1 MEKTT
6 GRNAAGNN
14 FLPFENVKREILV
27 KRQDG
32 TPSEKYGCRPEDRK
46 TEDLVNFGIINL
58 DKPQGPTS
66 HQVTSYVRDI
76 LKVKKCGHSG
86 TLDPNVTGI
95 LPVAIG
101 RATRIV
107 QLLLTAGKEYVCL
120 MHIHK
125 DVEEKKLR
133 EVCAEFTGKIMQ
145 LPPVRSS
152 VKRQLRERTVY
163 YFELLEINGKD
174 VLFKVGTQAGT
185 YIRKLV
191 SDIGE
196 RIGGAHMVELRRT
209 KAGPFSESDGTMAT
223 LQDLADAY
231 HYYTSEKNDKYIR
244 KIILHVEKAV
254 MHIPKIWITDSA
266 VESLCH
272 GAPLHMPG
280 VARLESGI
288 EKGDTIAI
296 MTLKDEIVAYGKA
309 TENSQKILK
318 DEKGLAAKAE
328 AVFMKEGTYPRMN

>member
-1 MEKTT
+1 ME
-6 GRNAAGNN
+6 NSAL
-14 FLPFENVKREILV
+14 LPFEKVKRDILE
-27 KRQDG
+27 KRKDAETSG
-32 TPSEKYGCRPEDRK
+32 KYGCRPEDMP
-46 TEDLVNFGIINL
+46 TEELVNYGIVNL
-58 DKPQGPTS
+58 DKPAGPTS
-66 HQVTSYVRDI
+66 HQVTSYARDI
-76 LKVKKCGHSG
+76 LKTKKCGHSG

-95 LPVAIG
+95 LPAAIG

-125 DVEEKKLR
+125 EVPEEKLR
-133 EVCAEFTGKIMQ
+133 QVCAEFTGKIKQM
-145 LPPVRSS
+145 PPVRSS

-163 YFELLEINGKD
+163 YFEILEIDGKD
-174 VLFKVGTQAGT
+174 VLFKAGTQAGT

-196 RIGGAHMVELRRT
+196 RIGGAHMAELRRT
-209 KAGPFSESDGTMAT
+209 KAGPFSENDGTMAT

-231 HYYTSEKNDKYIR
+231 YYYKSEGNDKYIR
-244 KIILHVEKAV
+244 KVIQPVERAV
-254 MHIPKIWITDSA
+254 AHIPKIWISDGA

-280 VARLESGI
+280 VAKLESGI
-288 EKGDTIAI
+288 KKGDTIAI
-296 MTLKDEIVAYGKA
+296 MTLKGELVAYGKA
-309 TENSQKILK
+309 AEGSERILK

-328 AVFMKEGTYPRMN
+328 AVFMKEGTYPRFEQGLQR

>member
-1 MEKTT
+1 MD
-6 GRNAAGNN
+6 NA
-14 FLPFENVKREILV
+14 LPFEKRKEKTQVLV
-27 KRQDG
+27 KR
-32 TPSEKYGCRPEDRK
+32 SEAATSEQFGCRPEDRT
-46 TEDLVNFGIINL
+46 TEELINYGIVNL
-58 DKPQGPTS
+58 DKPAGPTS
-66 HQVTSYVRDI
+66 HQVTSYARDI
-76 LKVKKCGHSG
+76 LKVKKAGHSG
-86 TLDPNVTGI
+86 TLDPNVTGV
-95 LPVAIG
+95 LPIAIG

-125 DVEEKKLR
+125 DVDEKRLR
-133 EVCAEFTGKIMQ
+133 EVCAEFTGKIKQ

-163 YFELLEINGKD
+163 YFEIIEIEGKD

-196 RIGGAHMVELRRT
+196 KIGGAHMVELRRT
-209 KAGPFSESDGTMAT
+209 KAGPFSEDDGTLAT
-223 LQDLADAY
+223 LHDLADAW
-231 HYYTSEKNDKYIR
+231 HYYKSEGNDKYIR
-244 KIILHVEKAV
+244 HIIQPVERAV
-254 MHIPKIWITDSA
+254 AHIPKIWITDSA

-280 VARLESGI
+280 VAKLESSI
-288 EKGDTIAI
+288 EKGDIIAI

-309 TENSQKILK
+309 AENSQKILK

-328 AVFMKEGTYPRMN
+328 AVFMKEGTYPRMSGLI

>member
-1 MEKTT
+1 ME
-6 GRNAAGNN
+6 NL
-14 FLPFENVKREILV
+14 LPFEKTKREILV
-27 KRQDG
+27 KRKDA
-32 TPSEKYGCRPEDRK
+32 TTSEQHGCRPEDRK
-46 TEDLVNFGIINL
+46 TEELISYGIVNL
-58 DKPQGPTS
+58 DKPAGPTS
-66 HQVTSYVRDI
+66 HQVTSYARDI
-76 LKVKKCGHSG
+76 LKVKKAGHSG
-86 TLDPNVTGI
+86 TLDPNVTGV

-125 DVEEKKLR
+125 DIDEKKLR
-133 EVCAEFTGKIMQ
+133 EVCTEFTGKIKQ

-163 YFELLEINGKD
+163 YFELLEVDGKD

-196 RIGGAHMVELRRT
+196 KIGGAHMVELRRT
-209 KAGPFSESDGTMAT
+209 KAGPFSEDDGTLAT

-231 HYYTSEKNDKYIR
+231 HYYKNEGNDKYIR
-244 KIILHVEKAV
+244 HIIQPVERAV
-254 MHIPKIWITDSA
+254 AHIPKIWITDSA

-280 VARLESGI
+280 VAKLENGI
-288 EKGDTIAI
+288 GKGDTVAI
-296 MTLKDEIVAYGKA
+296 MTLKDELVAYGKA
-309 TENSQKILK
+309 AEDSQKILK

-328 AVFMKEGTYPRMN
+328 AVFMKEGTYPRMRE